1 VSNAQSTPTSFEIEG
16 QTVHLP
22 VQVRSA
28 AMAGAQWFVD
38 GDAAQDVV
46 APVGLDVV
54 RNRKGKAVVSIT
66 SVAYADNDLGPYHEI
81 ALAFVVNDPW
91 PDAGRKPRMGE
102 VATYIHRLPVNQ
114 AFTCAAGRG
123 IWGFPKWVCDIDIA
137 ERHGAVETTMVDDGR
152 MVIGLSVPTGGIPV
166 PARELNLVSFSAA
179 DGELH
184 RTPFT
189 SRSVGLR
196 IRPRGAAQLVLGDGD
211 MADDLRALGI
221 SGAPFLTMTCPRA
234 VSTFGAST
242 RPLSGGATA

>member
-1 VSNAQSTPTSFEIEG
+1 VSDAQSTPTSFEIEG

-152 MVIGLSVPTGGIPV
+152 MVIGLS
-166 PARELNLVSFSAA
+166 AA